1 MELNHGLRGEEM
13 RDSEGTP
20 EREPTEPASGRTP
33 YPENAQDLKKGWRKR
48 LAPCWVRQPFWIK
61 VVIFGSTMSVTV
73 FLVVFAIGKFRAPR
87 PVLLTSRLAPGPM
100 SLRPRVPIRSLPLA
114 SVDVAGIA
122 SAGGPG
128 FRTPVAASPSVPSP
142 GPNVSPSPQGL
153 LTPPQPTTEL
163 ASPAASDALWRQMGA
178 VAVDVAR
185 LNQAI
190 QRLDA
195 ENVALLRGQEWIE
208 REMSRG
214 SRSRVAATPHDRR
227 SNSAPME
234 DDRSATSSSPSGAS
248 SPILTGWRV
257 IGVSGTGA
265 VLVDPAGNDHLVRKG
280 REVQGVQVTGI
291 DPETGAVAF
300 SDGEILKP

>member
-1 MELNHGLRGEEM
+1 MEPNHGLRGEEM
-13 RDSEGTP
+13 RDSEGTL

-33 YPENAQDLKKGWRKR
+33 YPENAPDLKRGWREC
-48 LAPCWVRQPFWIK
+48 LAPWWVRQPFWIK
-61 VVIFGSTMSVTV
+61 VVILGSTMSVTV
-73 FLVVFAIGKFRAPR
+73 FLVVFAIGKLRAPK
-87 PVLLTSRLAPGPM
+87 PVLLSNPLTPGQM
-100 SLRPRVPIRSLPLA
+100 NLRPRVPIRTLPPA

-128 FRTPVAASPSVPSP
+128 FQTPASSSARY
-142 GPNVSPSPQGL
+142 VSPSPQGL

-163 ASPAASDALWRQMGA
+163 ASPASDALWRQMGA

-214 SRSRVAATPHDRR
+214 SRSRDAATPHDPR
-227 SNSAPME
+227 SNSAPMA
-234 DDRSATSSSPSGAS
+234 DDRPATSSSPSAE
-248 SPILTGWRV
+248 SPPVLTGWRV

-291 DPETGAVAF
+291 NPETGAVTF

>member
-1 MELNHGLRGEEM
+1 MEPSQDLRGEEM
-13 RDSEGTP
+13 RDSERTP
-20 EREPTEPASGRTP
+20 EREPTEPSSGRTP
-33 YPENAQDLKKGWRKR
+33 YPGNAQDLKRGWRER
-48 LAPCWVRQPFWIK
+48 LAPWWVRQPFWIK
-61 VVIFGSTMSVTV
+61 VVILGSTMSVTV
-73 FLVVFAIGKFRAPR
+73 FLVVFATGKLRAPK
-87 PVLLTSRLAPGPM
+87 PVLLSNPLTSGPM
-100 SLRPRVPIRSLPLA
+100 SLRPRVPIRSLPPA

-128 FRTPVAASPSVPSP
+128 FRTPGTASPSASSP
-142 GPNVSPSPQGL
+142 ALNVSPFPHGPILPASTTAEG
-153 LTPPQPTTEL
+153 PPLPPEVIF
-163 ASPAASDALWRQMGA
+163 RQMGA

-185 LNQAI
+185 LNEAI

-214 SRSRVAATPHDRR
+214 SRSRDAATPHDHR
-227 SNSAPME
+227 SNSAPMA
-234 DDRSATSSSPSGAS
+234 DDRPATSSSPSAAS
-248 SPILTGWRV
+248 SPVLMGWRV

-280 REVQGVQVTGI
+280 REIQGVQVTGI

>member
-1 MELNHGLRGEEM
+1 M
-13 RDSEGTP
+13 RDSE
-20 EREPTEPASGRTP
+20 REPAEPASGRTP
-33 YPENAQDLKKGWRKR
+33 CPGTARDLKRGWRER
-48 LAPCWVRQPFWIK
+48 LGPWWVRQPFWIK
-61 VVIFGSTMSVTV
+61 VVVLGSTMSVTV
-73 FLVVFAIGKFRAPR
+73 FLVVFALGKLRAPK
-87 PVLLTSRLAPGPM
+87 PVLLSSPLAPGPM
-100 SLRPRVPIRSLPLA
+100 SLRPRIPIRSLPPA

-128 FRTPVAASPSVPSP
+128 VHTPAASSARY
-142 GPNVSPSPQGL
+142 VSPSPQGL
-153 LTPPQPTTEL
+153 TPPTPTTEP
-163 ASPAASDALWRQMGA
+163 ASPTPDALWRQMGA

-214 SRSRVAATPHDRR
+214 SRSRDAATPHDRR
-227 SNSAPME
+227 SNSAPMA
-234 DDRSATSSSPSGAS
+234 DDRPATSSSPSAAS
-248 SPILTGWRV
+248 PPVLTGWRV

>member
-1 MELNHGLRGEEM
+1 MEPNHGLREEEM
-13 RDSEGTP
+13 RDSDRTP
-20 EREPTEPASGRTP
+20 EREPTEPASRRTP
-33 YPENAQDLKKGWRKR
+33 YPGNAQDLKTGWRER
-48 LAPCWVRQPFWIK
+48 LAPWWVRQPFWIK
-61 VVIFGSTMSVTV
+61 VVIIGSTMSVTV
-73 FLVVFAIGKFRAPR
+73 FLVVFAIGKLRAPK
-87 PVLLTSRLAPGPM
+87 PVLLSNPLAPGSM
-100 SLRPRVPIRSLPLA
+100 SLRPRVPIRSLPPA
-114 SVDVAGIA
+114 PVDVAGIA

-128 FRTPVAASPSVPSP
+128 FRTPGPASPSVPSP
-142 GPNVSPSPQGL
+142 ARYVSPSPQGF
-153 LTPPQPTTEL
+153 TPPQPTTEL
-163 ASPAASDALWRQMGA
+163 ASPAPYALWRQMGA

-185 LNQAI
+185 LKEAI

-214 SRSRVAATPHDRR
+214 SRSRNAETPHDRR
-227 SNSAPME
+227 SNSAPMA
-234 DDRSATSSSPSGAS
+234 DDRPATSSSPSAAS
-248 SPILTGWRV
+248 PPVLTGWRV

-291 DPETGAVAF
+291 DPETGAVTF